1 MDQWI
6 ITLITA
12 VASVLA
18 SSGFWALISKRIG
31 HKDAESRMLIGLAH
45 DRIISIGMMYIQRGW
60 VTHDELENLIDYL
73 YKPYEELGGNGSAK
87 QVVERVKKLEIR

>member
-1 MDQWI
+1 MDQWV

-12 VASVLA
+12 IASVLA
-18 SSGFWALISKRIG
+18 SSGFWALISKRISF
-31 HKDAESRMLIGLAH
+31 KDTESRMLRGLGH

-60 VTHDELENLIDYL
+60 VTHDELENLVDYL

-87 QVVERVKKLEIR
+87 QVIERVKNLEIR